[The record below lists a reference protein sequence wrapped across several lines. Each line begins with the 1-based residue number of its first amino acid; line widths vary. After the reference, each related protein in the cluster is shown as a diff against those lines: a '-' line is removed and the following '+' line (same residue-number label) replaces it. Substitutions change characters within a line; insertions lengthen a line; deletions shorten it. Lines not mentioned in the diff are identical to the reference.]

1 MQKID
6 FTASRRELS
15 RGKQKPLPPCLQRWC
30 WFDPS
35 SISIDLNCVARIETC
50 LSRVIRF
57 FWEEERVEGQL
68 RISMMMRFNRGDLY
82 TLAEH
87 YRIFLSTCR
96 KRSQIRMMRTN
107 NELTEHCRPCNRG
120 GMLALWFNCYK
131 LDWPPK
137 NRKFTTTPQ
146 PPTEWRPTGRQAIA
160 SLQQHAAAVIL
171 FSLRH

>member
-1 MQKID
+1 MMLVRSQFNLDRSQLRCSNRNLFIE
-6 FTASRRELS
+6 SH
-15 RGKQKPLPPCLQRWC
+15 
-30 WFDPS
+30 
-35 SISIDLNCVARIETC
+35 SI
-50 LSRVIRF
+50 

-68 RISMMMRFNRGDLY
+68 RISMMMRFNRGDRY

-87 YRIFLSTCR
+87 YRISLSTCR

-120 GMLALWFNCYK
+120 GMLAPWFNCYK

-160 SLQQHAAAVIL
+160 SLQQQAAAVIL